1 MQYLIFCRWS
11 LSSIAGAHKF
21 IKAALLKAHLSVHEM
36 GIICLSETYLDSS
49 VPIDDD
55 NLQIPGYNSSRA
67 DHPFNTKDP
76 GILIYY

>member
-49 VPIDDD
+49 VPIDDE
-55 NLQIPGYNSSRA
+55 NLQISGTTPVGLI
-67 DHPFNTKDP
+67 
-76 GILIYY
+76 ILSTQKTEEF